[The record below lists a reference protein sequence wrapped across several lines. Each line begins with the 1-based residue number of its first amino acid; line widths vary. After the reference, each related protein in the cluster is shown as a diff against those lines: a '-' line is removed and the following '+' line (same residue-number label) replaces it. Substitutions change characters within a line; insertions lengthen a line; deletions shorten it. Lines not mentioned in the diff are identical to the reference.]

1 MVVVNAPDP
10 SDTSQS
16 RPVTSVTAAPTAATL
31 GFGPFVFDPDRKTL
45 LRSDVPLRIGAR
57 ALDILAALVARPG
70 VLLSKRELI
79 ARVWP
84 DTVVE
89 DCNLKVNMA
98 ALRRALGDEPG
109 MARYIATVTGRG
121 YRFVAPVRAVGL
133 PGSAPPS
140 LASATPGHNLPF
152 ATASIFG
159 RADAIDAIRRDLD
172 VSRLVTIV
180 GPGGIGKTTVALAVA
195 EQALGSRRDG
205 VWLVD
210 LALLT
215 EATLVP
221 NAIAAAVALPTGA
234 ADSVAT
240 LCKALRD
247 REILLVVDG
256 CEHLVDAVAAC
267 TDQILSQAAG
277 VKVLVTSREPLQ
289 LSGERVRRLPGLGTP
304 PSAARLSAEEA
315 LAFPAV
321 QLFVD
326 RAVDRLESFSLR
338 DAEAT
343 AVAEICRRLDGL
355 ALAIEF
361 AATRIDAFGVDGLL
375 KQLDDLPGLLAT
387 RRHDGP
393 QRHRTLAAT
402 LDWSYGLLPANEAA
416 LLRDV
421 SVFTGAFDVE
431 GASAISGLPAVEAA
445 NALSDLA
452 TKSLLAVDVEG
463 AGVTYRLLG
472 TTRAYCLQKLHASR
486 EEQAVRRRHAEHVSI
501 VLERANTKQAAR
513 DRTTQSLLRTIG
525 LRESPDAAGGMPD
538 GAH

>member
-1 MVVVNAPDP
+1 MVVVNAPTLP
-10 SDTSQS
+10 GTSQS
-16 RPVTSVTAAPTAATL
+16 RSTTPVAAAPTPAAL
-31 GFGPFVFDPDRKTL
+31 GFGPFVFDPARKTL
-45 LRSDVPLRIGAR
+45 LRNDVPLRLGAR

-133 PGSAPPS
+133 SSPARPTAT
-140 LASATPGHNLPF
+140 LATPAHNLPF
-152 ATASIFG
+152 AMARIFG
-159 RADAIDAIRRDLD
+159 RGDAIDAIRRDLQ

-195 EQALGSRRDG
+195 EQALGSHRDG

-215 EATLVP
+215 DATLVP
-221 NAIAAAVALPTGA
+221 NAIAAAVAVPADA
-234 ADSVAT
+234 AEPMAA
-240 LCKALRD
+240 LCQALRD

-256 CEHLVDAVAAC
+256 CEHLIDAVAAC

-289 LSGERVRRLPGLGTP
+289 LRGERVRRLPGLGTP
-304 PSAARLSAEEA
+304 PSAARLRAEEA

-326 RAVDRLESFSLR
+326 RAVDGLDSFRLQ
-338 DAEAT
+338 DAEVA
-343 AVAEICRRLDGL
+343 AVADICRRLDGL
-355 ALAIEF
+355 PLAIEF
-361 AATRIDAFGVDGLL
+361 AATQVDAFGVAGLL
-375 KQLDDLPGLLAT
+375 QQLDDLPGLLAT
-387 RRHDGP
+387 GRHEGP

-402 LDWSYGLLPANEAA
+402 LDWSYGLLPAKEAA

-421 SVFTGAFDVE
+421 SVFTGGFDVE
-431 GASAISGLPAVEAA
+431 GASAISGLPSVEAA
-445 NALSDLA
+445 NALSDLV

-463 AGVTYRLLG
+463 TGVSYRLLG
-472 TTRAYCLQKLHASR
+472 TTRTYCLEKLHASR
-486 EEQAVRRRHAEHVSI
+486 EAHAVRRRHAEYVSGL
-501 VLERANTKQAAR
+501 LERAKTTQAPS
-513 DRTTQSLLRTIG
+513 DRTSQSLLQTIG
-525 LRESPDAAGGMPD
+525 LRERPDAGGGMPD
-538 GAH
+538 GGR